1 MNQTTSSLSLDKTD
15 LECRVTRSMLFD
27 SLRHD
32 LLVMELNKDVDRSDS
47 IMQKLQQVKEY
58 SINEA

>member
-32 LLVMELNKDVDRSDS
+32 LLVMELNKLDRSD
-47 IMQKLQQVKEY
+47 IIIQKLEQVKEY